1 MKDWIKNQFPIIIVG
16 FVCVVAT
23 LISIFI
29 SFKPPA
35 AGELASATGLSTTLK
50 FFIALSAVSLWFV
63 FLRLSDTLAGIKF
76 KEAYAQIESNGM
88 ALAVYFGLR
97 SLGVGVLLGML
108 LG

>member
-1 MKDWIKNQFPIIIVG
+1 MKDWIKSQFPIIIIG
-16 FVCVVAT
+16 FVCIIST
-23 LISIFI
+23 LIAIFI

-35 AGELASATGLSTTLK
+35 AGELASATGLSTMLK
-50 FFIALSAVSLWFV
+50 FFIALSAVCLWFV

-76 KEAYAQIESNGM
+76 KEAYAAIESNGI

-97 SLGVGVLLGML
+97 SLGAGVLLGML